1 LQCIVCGKD
10 EVFLKNLCKDCF
22 SLKHRFL
29 KIRDKI
35 SLTICYYCSTVRI
48 KKSWTEY
55 SSKEEAIQATVV
67 SFIEADG
74 EAADLRPDVELRFL
88 DDHNVHADIN
98 ASFNMEG
105 ERVIETMSTFVN
117 INYGVCDNCSRAVG
131 NYYEAI
137 IQIRASDRPL
147 FGDEKEEVTSEI
159 VSTVGEEGRKDSS
172 VFITKVEELKKG
184 IDFYLS
190 STSNALGLMKK
201 LAKKYGARTKQT
213 SKLVGRK
220 DGRDVYRT
228 TFLIRL
234 PNWRPGDV
242 VDIGGKYHVVQK
254 MDRSKLSTLDLQTRS
269 AATFKS
275 AQLKNVK
282 VYRKE
287 DVTFNAVVVS
297 RFKDEISLLDPV
309 TMVTKV
315 VIVPGS
321 YADMDPEATEVTVY
335 RIEDELLLA

>member
-22 SLKHRFL
+22 TLKHKFL
-29 KIRDKI
+29 KIKDKI
-35 SLTICYYCSTVRI
+35 SLTICFYCSTVRI
-48 KKSWTEY
+48 KKSWIEY
-55 SSKEEAIQATVV
+55 SSKEEAIKATVV

-74 EAADLRPDVELRFL
+74 EATDLETDVALRFL
-88 DDHNVHADIN
+88 DDHNVHVDIN
-98 ASFNMEG
+98 ASFNEEG
-105 ERVIETMSTFVN
+105 ERVNETMSTFVN
-117 INYGVCDNCSRAVG
+117 INDGVFDNCSRAVG

-137 IQIRASDRPL
+137 IQIRASGRPL
-147 FGDEKEEVTSEI
+147 FEDEKEEVISEV
-159 VSTVGEEGRKDSS
+159 VSTVGEEGGKDSS

-190 STSNALGLMKK
+190 STSTSLGLMKK
-201 LAKKYGARTKQT
+201 LAKKYGAITKQT

-220 DGRDVYRT
+220 EGRDVYRT
-228 TFLIRL
+228 TFLVRL

-242 VDIGGKYHVVQK
+242 VNIGGRYHVVQK
-254 MDRSKLSTLDLQTRS
+254 MDHSKLNALDLQTRS
-269 AATFKS
+269 TATFKS
-275 AQLKNVK
+275 NQLKKVK

-309 TMVTKV
+309 TMETKV
-315 VIVPGS
+315 VLVPGS

-335 RIEDELLLA
+335 RIEEELLLA